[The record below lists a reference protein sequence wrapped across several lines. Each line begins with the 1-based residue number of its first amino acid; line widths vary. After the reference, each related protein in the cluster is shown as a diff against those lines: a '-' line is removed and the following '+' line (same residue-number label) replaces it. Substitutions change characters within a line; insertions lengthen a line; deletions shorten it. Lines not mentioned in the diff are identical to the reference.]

1 MRTKPNKLNTPPT
14 TSRVNGKLE
23 KNLAGYVAAAG
34 AAGVGVLALAQ
45 PAQAKVVYTAVNV
58 TISPHSAVPLDLNH
72 DGVNDFIISN
82 WFYGHASHLSIVDQ
96 APGNQVLGKIGVN
109 DGPAAALFLG
119 VPIGPKGAF
128 QNNGSMAQQASV
140 SGISSGGDG
149 PWANVTNRYL
159 GLKFSVNG
167 ETHYGWARL
176 TVKAKGG
183 IFATLSGYAYETVP
197 NKAIDAGEKSGP
209 VVAEAANHPQEIA
222 PANPLA
228 TVGVLA
234 RGADGLTVWRRD
246 VEVVADDRSEA
257 RA

>member
-1 MRTKPNKLNTPPT
+1 MRTKTNKSNTPPA
-14 TSRVNGKLE
+14 TSRINAKLE
-23 KNLAGYVAAAG
+23 KNLAGYMAAAG

-45 PAQAKVVYTAVNV
+45 PAAAKVVYTAVNV
-58 TISPHSAVPLDLNH
+58 TISPHSAVPLDLNN

-82 WFYGHASHLSIVDQ
+82 WFYGHASHLSIVDH
-96 APGNQVLGKIGVN
+96 AAENQVFGKNGVN
-109 DGPAAALFLG
+109 DGPAAALFFG

-128 QNNGSMAQQASV
+128 QDNGSMAQQASV

-183 IFATLSGYAYETVP
+183 VFATLTGYAYETVP
-197 NKAIDAGEKSGP
+197 NKAIEAGEISGP
-209 VVAEAANHPQEIA
+209 AVAEAANHPQEIA
-222 PANPLA
+222 PAKPLA
-228 TVGVLA
+228 TVGMLA
-234 RGADGLTVWRRD
+234 RGAEALAVWRRD
-246 VEVVADDRSEA
+246 VQIADERSEA

>member
-1 MRTKPNKLNTPPT
+1 MRAKTSKSNTT
-14 TSRVNGKLE
+14 RATSRINAKLE
-23 KNLAGYVAAAG
+23 KNLAGYMAAAG

-58 TISPHSAVPLDLNH
+58 TISPHSAVPLDLNN
-72 DGVNDFIISN
+72 DGVSDFIISN

-96 APGNQVLGKIGVN
+96 GPGNQVFGKNGVN

-128 QNNGSMAQQASV
+128 QDNGSMAQQASV

-167 ETHYGWARL
+167 ETHFGWARL
-176 TVKAKGG
+176 TVKTRGG
-183 IFATLSGYAYETVP
+183 VFATLTGYAYETVP
-197 NKAIDAGEKSGP
+197 NKAIEAGAKSGP
-209 VVAEAANHPQEIA
+209 VVAEAAIDPQEIA
-222 PANPLA
+222 PANHLA
-228 TVGVLA
+228 TLGVLV
-234 RGADGLTVWRRD
+234 RGAEAIDVWRRD
-246 VEVVADDRSEA
+246 EEVVAGKRSEA

>member
-1 MRTKPNKLNTPPT
+1 MQTETNKSNMPPA
-14 TSRVNGKLE
+14 TSRINAKLE
-23 KNLAGYVAAAG
+23 KNLAGYMAAAG

-45 PAQAKVVYTAVNV
+45 PAAAKVVYTAVNV
-58 TISPHSAVPLDLNH
+58 TISPHSAVPLDLNN
-72 DGVNDFIISN
+72 DGVSDFIISN

-96 APGNQVLGKIGVN
+96 APGNQVFGKNGVN

-183 IFATLSGYAYETVP
+183 VFATLTGYAYETVP
-197 NKAIDAGEKSGP
+197 NKAIEAGAKSGP
-209 VVAEAANHPQEIA
+209 VVAEAAIHPQEGA
-222 PANPLA
+222 AANPPA
-228 TVGVLA
+228 TLGVLA
-234 RGADGLTVWRRD
+234 RGSDTLAIWRRD
-246 VEVVADDRSEA
+246 AEVIADDRSDA